1 MALRET
7 KGSVTQPARH
17 PTIYESS
24 IRLLIVIVLSAFVSE
39 ALVMIALRFIFL
51 PPWWEV
57 IFDASL
63 LVILISP
70 ILYLFLFRPLILH
83 IGDRRRAEEETRRT
97 FAELEQ
103 IFDAAADGMR
113 LVDKDFNVLKVNE
126 TFVGMAGIE
135 KDEVVGRK
143 CHQVFGGP
151 LCHTPDCPLIR
162 VFHSEQRVELEL
174 EKRCKDGTRTFYILT
189 ATSFRDLGGGSA
201 YRDR

>member
-17 PTIYESS
+17 PTIYESP

-70 ILYLFLFRPLILH
+70 VLYLFLFRPLILH
-83 IGDRRRAEEETRRT
+83 IGDRRRAEEETRRAL
-97 FAELEQ
+97 AELEQ
-103 IFDAAADGMR
+103 IFDTAADGMR
-113 LVDKDFNVLKVNE
+113 LVDKDFNVLQVNE
-126 TFVGMAGIE
+126 TFAGMAGVE
-135 KDEVVGRK
+135 KDKRLSISISRYLARLTDTGWSLWR
-143 CHQVFGGP
+143 
-151 LCHTPDCPLIR
+151 
-162 VFHSEQRVELEL
+162 
-174 EKRCKDGTRTFYILT
+174 EKRLFWAGARP
-189 ATSFRDLGGGSA
+189 SSW
-201 YRDR
+201 